1 MNPLTELQGMLEL
14 LKQLCDQADAVA
26 SILQAK
32 PCVRHEAI
40 AAANLKLTLALIRIE
55 AARLKILYG

>member
-1 MNPLTELQGMLEL
+1 MLEL